1 ARAMTSFTGR
11 TSASASSSTDAYS
24 VRSMLP
30 AMRVISVWSGLK
42 TTTVGY
48 PVTRNVSPHFC
59 ASGRSPSRY
68 TATNSFDFSMKSG
81 RLNTADLSCLQ
92 GGHHCAPQ
100 YSSTGLLDAC
110 ADLNA
115 ASTSPL
121 NQAMPGASE
130 CTCARSGAA
139 AGFAVTGAAAG
150 DAASPREQAP

>member
-1 ARAMTSFTGR
+1 
-11 TSASASSSTDAYS
+11 
-24 VRSMLP
+24 MLP
-30 AMRVISVWSGLK
+30 AMRVISVRSGLS

-92 GGHHCAPQ
+92 GGHHFAPQ
-100 YSSTGLLDAC
+100 YSSTGLLVAF
-110 ADLNA
+110 ATLNA

-121 NQAMPGASE
+121 NQSMPGASAW
-130 CTCARSGAA
+130 TCASSAVAGVAGAG
-139 AGFAVTGAAAG
+139 AGA
-150 DAASPREQAP
+150 AASPRVQPASTHVVTIASAQRILP